1 MRTRFP
7 IAFLMRRVFVIRVLI
22 SSMMMELYFERR
34 KYPKETIVCL
44 LKMEDDPFPVPVGT
58 FGVVNG
64 VDDTGSLLI
73 SWQNGRSLNVLYGI
87 DLVEVVE

>member
-1 MRTRFP
+1 MNIPTQK
-7 IAFLMRRVFVIRVLI
+7 
-22 SSMMMELYFERR
+22 ELKDLRR
-34 KYPKETIVCL
+34 KYPKETKVCL

-87 DLVEVVE
+87 ELVEVVE